1 MSTKTAFL
9 VVFMRVKNNKI
20 LKVSVKAERKG
31 RVVLWKGHTS
41 RYRYVVT
48 DAEYPYSTS
57 RAVKVTAGG
66 TVKAVSKGQ
75 ARIYVMAANGVR
87 TSVVITVK

>member
-1 MSTKTAFL
+1 M
-9 VVFMRVKNNKI
+9 
-20 LKVSVKAERKG
+20 
-31 RVVLWKGHTS
+31 
-41 RYRYVVT
+41 
-48 DAEYPYSTS
+48 
-57 RAVKVTAGG
+57 KVTAGG